1 MAEGS
6 SNKDVFDCQVK
17 ACEKFFQ
24 EKLPRV
30 QKLKLLAEDDIP
42 ENAKSFKEPKMYD
55 ITSFNAQEVVAVLS
69 CIVNDRGQFKKNK
82 TFYLLLRNGLEYV
95 PDAAVELFK
104 LIASPT
110 KHQPGNAIVFL
121 RPRGKKKFTAAAKKY
136 DELNGALKAHY
147 GKDTASFSR
156 DIMKLF
162 ENAVAN
168 NDLPQA
174 TFEVYMIL
182 LFEIARRL
190 VVLGEPSALKEQFDI
205 LPIGSAIARILKLL
219 ELGSETIC
227 TYDLVFLPGLKFHC
241 FTGKA
246 EHRRKAIDCINET
259 TTEIAKKKWLESQ
272 QRLPSIIGAGAVML
286 NRATMLAIQFRNSLE
301 ELTQM
306 FAPKNSKR
314 PC

>member
-6 SNKDVFDCQVK
+6 SNKDVFDCQVE
-17 ACEKFFQ
+17 ACKKFFQ
-24 EKLPRV
+24 APLHKV
-30 QKLKLLAEDDIP
+30 QNLRPLENSHIP
-42 ENAKSFKEPKMYD
+42 ENDKRFTGPIHD
-55 ITSFNAQEVVAVLS
+55 ITGFDAREVVAVLS
-69 CIVNDRGQFKKNK
+69 RIVNDREKFTPGK

-110 KHQPGNAIVFL
+110 KYQPGNAIVFL

-190 VVLGEPSALKEQFDI
+190 VVSGKPSPLKEQFDI
-205 LPIGSAIARILKLL
+205 LPIGSAIARIVKLL

-227 TYDLVFLPGLKFHC
+227 TYNLVFLPGLKFHC
-241 FTGKA
+241 FSGKA
-246 EHRRKAIDCINET
+246 EDRRKAIDCINET
-259 TTEIAKKKWLESQ
+259 TEEIAKKKWLESQ

-286 NRATMLAIQFRNSLE
+286 TRATMLAIQSHNSLE

-306 FAPKNSKR
+306 FAPKNNKR